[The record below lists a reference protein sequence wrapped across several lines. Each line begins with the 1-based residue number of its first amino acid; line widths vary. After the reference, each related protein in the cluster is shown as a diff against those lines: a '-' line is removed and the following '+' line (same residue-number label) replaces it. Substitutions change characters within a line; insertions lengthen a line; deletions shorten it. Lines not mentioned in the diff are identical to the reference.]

1 MIGVIT
7 QCQSYFP
14 IIYRNGNLRVQD
26 GRGQGVLLVEGNFE
40 VRGNFEFNGIV
51 IVRGELSTQGT
62 GNKITGAVLA
72 QNAELGDETTI
83 IGNPVINYSACA
95 VERALVGNA
104 SLKPLVERS
113 WAQLYN

>member
-1 MIGVIT
+1 
-7 QCQSYFP
+7 
-14 IIYRNGNLRVQD
+14 
-26 GRGQGVLLVEGNFE
+26 
-40 VRGNFEFNGIV
+40 
-51 IVRGELSTQGT
+51 
-62 GNKITGAVLA
+62 VLA

-104 SLKPLVERS
+104 ALKPLAERS